1 MSESIQVTVP
11 RDLEPL
17 MPRFLANRKLEIAR
31 MQASLAAADF
41 DAVRQ
46 AGHSL
51 KGVGGSFGFQALTD
65 LGGRIETSANACD
78 TAAVAASIEEY
89 ADYMNRLAIRFE

>member
-1 MSESIQVTVP
+1 MSESIQVTVS
-11 RDLEPL
+11 RELEPL
-17 MPRFLANRKLEIAR
+17 MPRFLANRKLEITR
-31 MQASLAAADF
+31 LQALLAAADF

-65 LGGRIETSANACD
+65 LGGRIEANASARD
-78 TAAVAASIEEY
+78 AAAVAASIEEY
-89 ADYMNRLAIRFE
+89 ADYMRHLVVRFE

>member
-1 MSESIQVTVP
+1 MSESIQITVS
-11 RDLEPL
+11 RELEPL

-31 MQASLAAADF
+31 MQASLAAGDF
-41 DAVRQ
+41 DAVYQ

-65 LGGRIETSANACD
+65 LGGRIEANANARD
-78 TAAVAASIEEY
+78 MAAVSASIAEY
-89 ADYMNRLAIRFE
+89 ADYMNRLAVCFE